1 MNENGTGLY
10 LERKDYRNELE
21 LSQKYTSVYIQQT
34 KFLRKLFEVSKSRNE
49 TACMC
54 RTISD
59 CTKNK
64 NYCLGVWLLSVQCTF
79 FSFQNETR
87 NYCEYKLSPSY
98 HRHAIFG
105 KHSNKFF
112 TVRFNIIHNMHAKKL
127 FFLWTFFRLLS
138 LQIFVTLELYFVSK
152 FFSRI

>member
-64 NYCLGVWLLSVQCTF
+64 LTVWVCGYCLYNVHF
-79 FSFQNETR
+79 FISKRDTKL
-87 NYCEYKLSPSY
+87 EYKLSPSY

-112 TVRFNIIHNMHAKKL
+112 TVRFNIMHNMHAKKL
-127 FFLWTFFRLLS
+127 FFLWKFFRLLS
-138 LQIFVTLELYFVSK
+138 LQIFVTLELYFDSK